1 MERILNVLPLSEEQK
16 AAFRAAAPW
25 AEHIFRP
32 TPDFPNSFLD
42 CPPDELTDVNI
53 VIGCVGPGFLV
64 KCHDL
69 KWFQAWSAGVDPY
82 LVPGAFPPGAVL
94 TSAVGAYGQSVSE
107 VMLAA
112 LLSVM
117 KRLPTYRDNQTARRW
132 ADAGKVKT
140 LRGSTVLLLGTGDI
154 GRHFAELACAMGAY
168 TVGLNRHPEAPAP
181 PFDELHHISELDA
194 WLPKADVAAM
204 SLPGTAETVH
214 IMDARRLAL
223 MKPDAILVNGGR
235 GSAVD
240 CMALA
245 EALKAGRLWGAA
257 LDVTEPEPLPEDHPL
272 WGCENLVLTPHVAGG
287 DHLPCVLPGIVEIA
301 LENLR
306 RYHDGEPLRNQML

>member
-1 MERILNVLPLSEEQK
+1 MERILNVLPLTEEQR

-32 TPDFPNSFLD
+32 TPDFPNSAMD
-42 CPPDELTDVNI
+42 CPPGELTNASI
-53 VIGCVGPGFLV
+53 VIGCVGPDFLV
-64 KCHDL
+64 RCPNL
-69 KWFQAWSAGVDPY
+69 KWCQTWSAGVDPY
-82 LVPGAFPPGAVL
+82 LVPGAFPPGAML

-107 VMLAA
+107 VMLAS
-112 LLSVM
+112 LLSLM

-154 GRHFAELACAMGAY
+154 GGHFAELVRALGAY
-168 TVGLNRHPEAPAP
+168 TVGLNRHPGTPAA
-181 PFDELHHISELDA
+181 PFDELRHISELDA
-194 WLPKADVAAM
+194 WLPKADVVAM
-204 SLPGTAETVH
+204 SLPGTAETLH

-223 MKPDAILVNGGR
+223 LKPGAILVNAGR

-240 CMALA
+240 CVALA
-245 EALKAGRLWGAA
+245 EALKAGKLWGAA

-272 WGCENLVLTPHVAGG
+272 WSCENLVLTPHVAGG
-287 DHLPCVLPGIVEIA
+287 DRLPCVLPNIVEIA

-306 RYHDGEPLRNQML
+306 RYHEGKPLRNRVL